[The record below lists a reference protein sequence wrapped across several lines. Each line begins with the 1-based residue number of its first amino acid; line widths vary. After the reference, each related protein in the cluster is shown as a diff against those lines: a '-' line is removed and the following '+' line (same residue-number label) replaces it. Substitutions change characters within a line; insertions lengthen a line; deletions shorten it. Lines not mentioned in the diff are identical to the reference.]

1 MEEYIRPEEKLK
13 LELEIFE
20 GPLDLLLHLINQL
33 EIDIYDIPIAQITD
47 QYMRYLEHMKTKQID
62 VASEYFVMAATL
74 MRIKSE
80 MLVPRNENQADLEE
94 DFYEEEDPRVPLME
108 LLLEYKQ
115 IKEVVPKFEERHED
129 RADYFGK
136 DPSNISQYR
145 ETIELK
151 DQGLEVSDLAAIFS
165 EVLQRHRIQTP
176 QPTTIETDEITVVE
190 KMNDI
195 RLRILKTGNYRIKFS
210 ELLQRST
217 KKEIVVTFLAMLEL
231 IKDSRI
237 LVEQDSVQSDI
248 SISVIE
254 QEKKI
259 NEEKQGSNE

>member
-1 MEEYIRPEEKLK
+1 
-13 LELEIFE
+13 
-20 GPLDLLLHLINQL
+20 
-33 EIDIYDIPIAQITD
+33 
-47 QYMRYLEHMKTKQID
+47 
-62 VASEYFVMAATL
+62 L

-94 DFYEEEDPRVPLME
+94 DFYDEEDPRKPLME

-115 IKEVVPKFEERHED
+115 IKEIIPKFEERQID

-136 DPSNISQYR
+136 DPSNISEYS

-151 DQGLEVSDLAAIFS
+151 DQGLEISDLSTIFL
-165 EVLQRHRIQTP
+165 EVLQRHELQTP

-195 RLRILKTGNYRIKFS
+195 HSRIMTHGNYRIHFS
-210 ELLQRST
+210 ELLMKTT

-231 IKDSRI
+231 I
-237 LVEQDSVQSDI
+237 
-248 SISVIE
+248 
-254 QEKKI
+254 
-259 NEEKQGSNE
+259 

>member
-1 MEEYIRPEEKLK
+1 MEEEIHLEEKLK
-13 LELEIFE
+13 LELEVFE

-33 EIDIYDIPIAQITD
+33 EIDIYDIPIAQVTD
-47 QYMRYLEHMKTKQID
+47 QYMRYLEHMKTKKID

-80 MLVPRNENQADLEE
+80 MLVPRNENQVDIEE

-115 IKEVVPKFEERHED
+115 IKEVVPKFEERHGD

-136 DPSNISQYR
+136 DASNISEYR

-151 DQGLEVSDLAAIFS
+151 DQGLEVSDLAEIFS

-190 KMNDI
+190 KMHDI
-195 RLRILKTGNYRIKFS
+195 RLQILKTGNYRVKFS
-210 ELLQRST
+210 ELLQKST

-237 LVEQDSVQSDI
+237 RVEQDSLQSDI

-254 QEKKI
+254 HEKDK
-259 NEEKQGSNE
+259 

>member
-1 MEEYIRPEEKLK
+1 
-13 LELEIFE
+13 
-20 GPLDLLLHLINQL
+20 
-33 EIDIYDIPIAQITD
+33 
-47 QYMRYLEHMKTKQID
+47 
-62 VASEYFVMAATL
+62 
-74 MRIKSE
+74 
-80 MLVPRNENQADLEE
+80 
-94 DFYEEEDPRVPLME
+94 
-108 LLLEYKQ
+108 
-115 IKEVVPKFEERHED
+115 
-129 RADYFGK
+129 
-136 DPSNISQYR
+136 
-145 ETIELK
+145 
-151 DQGLEVSDLAAIFS
+151 QGLELSDLTTIFF